1 MKLVICLVLVLSLS
15 PVGLIGQIVVS
26 YQYNIDVY
34 KPYTS
39 LAQDYMKLKR
49 PIESRTQ
56 SLFASY
62 PILKT
67 GNSTFRFGLN
77 YKRVDHSVKNRVL
90 YIPVYKIGSHQY
102 SFVGNYPGQA
112 DLISRS
118 NYFGLHLDYNRM
130 IVDKG
135 NYKGSAGVNSELYLV
150 EYFKSE
156 YIFGTI
162 DVSGAPFPNEYSSYM
177 PLTPL
182 NAKERNFFNP
192 SLSTFSIYYLNT
204 FQLAQKFSLGL
215 RVSLGTNLYSKWD
228 QFSRYAWVGLGLELG
243 FGRYEVKQP
252 VE

>member
-1 MKLVICLVLVLSLS
+1 MKIIFGFALFAFFF
-15 PVGLIGQIVVS
+15 PFGLFGQLVVS
-26 YQYNIDVY
+26 YQYNLDVY

-39 LAQDYMKLKR
+39 LAQDYIKLNKDV
-49 PIESRTQ
+49 ESSKQ

-67 GNSTFRFGLN
+67 DKSTFRVGLN
-77 YKRVDHSVKNRVL
+77 YKRIDHIVNNRVL
-90 YIPVYKIGSHQY
+90 YIPVYKIGSNQY

-182 NAKERNFFNP
+182 NAKERNFLKP
-192 SLSTFSIYYLNT
+192 SLSTLSFYYLNT
-204 FQLAQKFSLGL
+204 FQLANKFSLGI
-215 RVSLGTNLYSKWD
+215 RISAGTNLYSKWD
-228 QFSRYAWVGLGLELG
+228 QFSRYAWIGLGLELG
-243 FGRYEVKQP
+243 FGKRTKNE
-252 VE
+252 